1 MGPREISDRTPEFE
15 DAVRNELKPDLEV
28 VRRLGGGPLSTVFLA
43 REPALQRLV
52 AVKVLNARAA
62 RRTKAMARF
71 RREARALARVS
82 HPSVVSI
89 FRVGDLTSQTPY
101 LVMEYIRGSSLA
113 DRLEGERSLNLQEG
127 CFVLARVATALAA
140 VHAHDIVH
148 RDVRPDSVLC
158 GEPEGRVLLADFGL
172 AAFLASTDEPR
183 VNITTAGHL
192 VTDLEYSAPELLVG
206 EEPTAASDLY
216 SLGVLAYQVLSGEGP
231 YDTSTAT
238 GQVQAHLRELPVR
251 LADRGLAPPEGLQR
265 LLDDCLEKKPSQRPS
280 ATECASR
287 FDSLVDWSSG
297 ESPPAGPTA
306 YASTTRHAETGP
318 RPDLYLRLL
327 GGLDLVARDGTRPSI
342 ASQPKRV
349 ALLAF
354 LAAGPEGR
362 FQRRD
367 SLTGIFW
374 PDAEPESARHSL
386 RQALYVLRRE
396 VGSGTILTRGDGEVG
411 IDPKL
416 LGCDAARFESLARAG
431 RPAEAMD
438 HFGGDLLPGFY
449 VDDAPEFER
458 WLEVERLRLRR
469 LAARL
474 CWDLSDEAR
483 ESGDAT
489 VAARRAREAVELDP
503 FDEAALHRLIE
514 LLDGLGDR
522 AGAVS
527 AFEHF
532 AFRLADEYAVDPS
545 PETLA
550 LVERVR
556 TRE

>member
-1 MGPREISDRTPEFE
+1 MGPREIAERTSEFE
-15 DAVRNELKPDLEV
+15 DAVREELRPDLEI
-28 VRRLGGGPLSTVFLA
+28 VRPLGGGPLSTVFLA
-43 REPALQRLV
+43 REPALRRLV
-52 AVKVLNARAA
+52 AVKVLHARAA

-113 DRLEGERSLNLQEG
+113 DRLEEGHLNLQEG
-127 CFVLARVATALAA
+127 CLVLATVATALSA
-140 VHAHDIVH
+140 VHAHHVVH

-158 GEPEGRVLLADFGL
+158 SEPEGRILLADFGL
-172 AAFLASTDEPR
+172 AAFLASADEPTE
-183 VNITTAGHL
+183 NITTAGHL
-192 VTDLEYSAPELLVG
+192 ITDLEYSAPEFLVG

-216 SLGVLAYQVLSGEGP
+216 SLGILAYQVLTGEGP
-231 YDTSTAT
+231 YDASTVT
-238 GQVQAHLRELPVR
+238 GQVQAHLRESPVR
-251 LADRGLAPPEGLQR
+251 LTDRGLAPPAELQD
-265 LLDDCLEKKPSQRPS
+265 LLDDCLAKTPSQRPS
-280 ATECASR
+280 AAECASR
-287 FDSLVDWSSG
+287 FNSLVDRRTE
-297 ESPPAGPTA
+297 ESRPAAEGASVSPTRHTEAGPQ
-306 YASTTRHAETGP
+306 
-318 RPDLYLRLL
+318 PDLYLRLL
-327 GGLDLVARDGTRPSI
+327 GGLDLIGRDGTRPSI
-342 ASQPKRV
+342 ANQPKRV

-362 FQRRD
+362 FRRRD
-367 SLTGIFW
+367 SLIGIFW
-374 PDAEPESARHSL
+374 PDAEPDSARHSL

-396 VGSGTILTRGDGEVG
+396 VGSGTIRTRGDGEVG
-411 IDPKL
+411 VDPSL
-416 LGCDAARFESLARAG
+416 LACDAARFESLARAG

-458 WLEVERLRLRR
+458 WLAVERLRLRR
-469 LAARL
+469 LAAQL

-483 ESGDAT
+483 ESGNAT
-489 VAARRAREAVELDP
+489 AAARRAREAVELDP

-514 LLDGLGDR
+514 LLDELGDR

-532 AFRLADEYAVDPS
+532 AVRLGDEYAVDPS

-556 TRE
+556 TRQ